1 VEISATIRE
10 KVDKLSSRPGVYLMR
25 DRLGRVIYVGKA
37 KALNKRLRSYFQAGR
52 LHQMD
57 PKTRALVESAADV
70 DIHEVKN
77 EAEAILLE
85 GKLIKQYRPKYN
97 ISFRDD
103 KRFLLVK
110 LTRDPFS
117 RFVLTRLQK
126 PDGCRYFGPF
136 SHSGAL
142 RNTLEYVRKNFHIRS
157 CHPAEPGER
166 DYKHCMNDIIK
177 HCSAPCMKRITR
189 EEYQRWVER
198 ACDFLEG
205 HDEGALGEIEEAM
218 MKASKHRDFERAASL
233 RDALYDLRTTVK
245 QSTRKFVRDMPR
257 HHDPQAELVALS
269 QALNL
274 AKPPRVIEG
283 FDVSHIYGQ
292 HAVGSMVQFVEGRPM
307 KANYRHF
314 NIRSG
319 SILPSSP
326 GIMPSESVA
335 AICDRHS
342 DSTTV
347 TDRRY
352 KKSKDGEEKPFAPGQ
367 YGSQND
373 DYASI
378 REIVARRYRR
388 LKDEGKPL
396 PDLVLIDGG
405 RGQLNSALLA
415 LKEIGITLSVI
426 GLAKDEEETY
436 LPDRAQPLK
445 LPDSSSALHLL
456 QRVRDESH
464 RFANTLHEGW
474 RKKQIRESILD
485 ELPGMGAR
493 RKQALLKRFGSLE
506 RLRQAGVDEMAGV
519 EGFGKKSAEILW
531 KFLHPSQNR

>member
-1 VEISATIRE
+1 MDTPPAIQ
-10 KVDKLSSRPGVYLMR
+10 KKLDQASSRPGVYLMR

-57 PKTRALVESAADV
+57 PKTRALVESVADV

-110 LTRDPFS
+110 LTRDPFP
-117 RFVLTRLQK
+117 RFVLTRLRK

-157 CHPAEPGER
+157 CHPSEPGER

-177 HCSAPCMKRITR
+177 HCSAPCMKRVTH

-205 HDEGALGEIEEAM
+205 HDRGALGEIEAAM

-233 RDALYDLRTTVK
+233 RDALYDLRITVK
-245 QSTRKFVRDMPR
+245 QSARKFVRDIPR
-257 HHDPQAELVALS
+257 HHDPQAELATLS
-269 QALNL
+269 KALNL
-274 AKPPRVIEG
+274 EKPPRVIEG
-283 FDVSHIYGQ
+283 FDISHIYGQ
-292 HAVGSMVQFVEGRPM
+292 HTVGSMVQFVDGRPA

-314 NIRSG
+314 TVKGNAGGPPAEIGGPPISLPYSRSSTSHRRG
-319 SILPSSP
+319 HAGRVCSPEDSQKDILFEPSS
-326 GIMPSESVA
+326 G
-335 AICDRHS
+335 
-342 DSTTV
+342 
-347 TDRRY
+347 
-352 KKSKDGEEKPFAPGQ
+352 
-367 YGSQND
+367 ND

-388 LKDEGKPL
+388 LKNEGKPL

-405 RGQLNSALLA
+405 RGQLNSALAA
-415 LKEIGITLSVI
+415 LQEVQIQLPVV
-426 GLAKDEEETY
+426 GLAKEEEEIY
-436 LPDRAQPLK
+436 LPDQPQPLK
-445 LPDSSSALHLL
+445 LPDSSPALHLL

-464 RFANTLHEGW
+464 RFANTLHESW
-474 RKKQIRESILD
+474 RKKQIRESMLD

-506 RLRQAGVDEMAGV
+506 RLRQAGVEEIAGI

-531 KFLHPSQNR
+531 RFLHPDR